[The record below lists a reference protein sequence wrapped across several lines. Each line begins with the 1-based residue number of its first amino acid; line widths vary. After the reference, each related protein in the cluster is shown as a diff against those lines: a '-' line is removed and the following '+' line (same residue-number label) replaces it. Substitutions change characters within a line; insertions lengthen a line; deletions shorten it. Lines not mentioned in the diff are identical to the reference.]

1 MRPHAG
7 VPQPSVHAPAPRQ
20 LAVAALVLPTPC
32 HCLFTPPLPS
42 QNVVI
47 MTGQLF
53 VPSDDQVVFTLRY
66 VDDQARVFV
75 DGLLVVAAYIGPQ
88 DSLVLPLSAGYHD
101 LRIEF
106 INSEFGG
113 EGRAGGCGGGLTHPR
128 AR

>member
-1 MRPHAG
+1 
-7 VPQPSVHAPAPRQ
+7 
-20 LAVAALVLPTPC
+20 
-32 HCLFTPPLPS
+32 
-42 QNVVI
+42 

-75 DGLLVVAAYIGPQ
+75 DGLLVVAACDRTNIVPR
-88 DSLVLPLSAGYHD
+88 DSSVLPLSAGYHD

-113 EGRAGGCGGGLTHPR
+113 EGRAGGCVGVLTHPR